1 MLQIVSLLIGRFR
14 PVAVAH
20 WGWEVGM
27 AALAWLLIP
36 LFAVVGAA
44 IWGSWAQRNKTIGDV
59 AELAGYARFRD
70 AMERSH
76 SGIDG
81 VACEMAP
88 AAPTSPVR
96 SSHVSG

>member
-1 MLQIVSLLIGRFR
+1 
-14 PVAVAH
+14 
-20 WGWEVGM
+20 M

-44 IWGSWAQRNKTIGDV
+44 IWGSWASRNKTIGDV

-76 SGIDG
+76 TIASASSRPEHEPAAAG
-81 VACEMAP
+81 
-88 AAPTSPVR
+88 AAPTPAPSTTT
-96 SSHVSG
+96 G

>member
-1 MLQIVSLLIGRFR
+1 
-14 PVAVAH
+14 
-20 WGWEVGM
+20 M

-76 SGIDG
+76 S
-81 VACEMAP
+81 VPVPSATTAAVHAP
-88 AAPTSPVR
+88 ASASASASAPALSEREGAPATTT
-96 SSHVSG
+96 G

>member
-1 MLQIVSLLIGRFR
+1 
-14 PVAVAH
+14 
-20 WGWEVGM
+20 M

-76 SGIDG
+76 SGID
-81 VACEMAP
+81 AADQEMT
-88 AAPTSPVR
+88 AAASASSVR

>member
-1 MLQIVSLLIGRFR
+1 
-14 PVAVAH
+14 
-20 WGWEVGM
+20 M

-44 IWGSWAQRNKTIGDV
+44 IWGSWASRNKTIGDV

-76 SGIDG
+76 
-81 VACEMAP
+81 
-88 AAPTSPVR
+88 PTEDHVRPERETATTVNPVTTST
-96 SSHVSG
+96 SS

>member
-1 MLQIVSLLIGRFR
+1 
-14 PVAVAH
+14 
-20 WGWEVGM
+20 M

-44 IWGSWAQRNKTIGDV
+44 IWGSWASRNKTIGDV

-76 SGIDG
+76 TTTAGS
-81 VACEMAP
+81 VAQERETA
-88 AAPTSPVR
+88 TTVTPVSTP
-96 SSHVSG
+96 SS